1 VRRRFGRVS
10 SEQVD
15 GDGGSRGGLWVP
27 LVVCWGWGCVGRL
40 GGWLF
45 LVEHVC
51 LWFGFDLYVV

>member
-1 VRRRFGRVS
+1 
-10 SEQVD
+10 
-15 GDGGSRGGLWVP
+15 LWVP